1 MSATERASSALT
13 RAVLEAL
20 SADGPVAKYHPGFV
34 PREGQLELAR
44 TIAETIDSNDHLVA
58 EAGTGTGKTFAY
70 LVPALLSGAR
80 VLLSTGTRNLQDQ
93 LFDRDLPEMLRALD
107 LRAQVALLKGRSNYV
122 CRYHLKRNLSE
133 GRFSSRKDIADL
145 RRIERFAL
153 VSDSG
158 DRSALPGIAE
168 DAPAWNLA
176 TSTRENCL
184 GQDCPDFEQC
194 FVFKARQAAQRA
206 DVIVVNHHLFC
217 ADLALREEGV
227 ADLLPTTETL
237 IFDEAHQLPEVATQ
251 FFGTTVST
259 RRLLDFSRDLLRAGL
274 SEARDA
280 ADWVTHTRELEQS
293 VREMRLVAGQPGRL
307 DAITANSRIGFL
319 AAIENILGLLENL
332 SKSLAIASERGRELA
347 RCAVRLEELSRSIG
361 RWLVEV
367 RQQGGQDGEYHDHG
381 GMEPNWQDRN
391 VGSSVSVAADSK
403 WPQQPEP
410 GNMPVVD

>member
-1 MSATERASSALT
+1 
-13 RAVLEAL
+13 
-20 SADGPVAKYHPGFV
+20 
-34 PREGQLELAR
+34 
-44 TIAETIDSNDHLVA
+44 
-58 EAGTGTGKTFAY
+58 FAY

-251 FFGTTVST
+251 FFGTAVST

-367 RQQGGQDGEYHDHG
+367 RQQGGQDGEYHD
-381 GMEPNWQDRN
+381 
-391 VGSSVSVAADSK
+391 
-403 WPQQPEP
+403 
-410 GNMPVVD
+410 